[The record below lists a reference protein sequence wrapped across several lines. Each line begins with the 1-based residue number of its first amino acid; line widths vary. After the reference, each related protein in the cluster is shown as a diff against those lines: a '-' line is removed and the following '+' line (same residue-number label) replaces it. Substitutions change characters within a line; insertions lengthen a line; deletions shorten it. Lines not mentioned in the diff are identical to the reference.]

1 MPSGKKAGRSIA
13 FGNVGSEEKSV
24 WTDCGQM
31 SGNRKPASLFFF
43 SNHTISHPFSCPP
56 LLLPDAK
63 SLDLGQFI
71 SAFMDKRLSFH
82 VSEACIC
89 FLENHAIGYLLT

>member
-1 MPSGKKAGRSIA
+1 MPVGRRQEGILHLEMWDLNRSQ
-13 FGNVGSEEKSV
+13 FGLTVDRCLE
-24 WTDCGQM
+24 T
-31 SGNRKPASLFFF
+31 GNQLHYFFF
-43 SNHTISHPFSCPP
+43 PNHTIMHPFSCPP
-56 LLLPDAK
+56 LLLPDAE
-63 SLDLGQFI
+63 SLDLGQFM